1 MSDNLL
7 SNIVILD
14 VSSES
19 VFFHYFIIATGMT
32 SQHLQ
37 SSSASISRFLKD
49 NDIKSSHKEG
59 VSSGGWMLLDSPGI
73 TVHLFLE
80 TQRDRYGL
88 EDFWSTSKEILRL
101 I

>member
-49 NDIKSSHKEG
+49 NDIKTSHKEG
-59 VSSGGWMLLDSPGI
+59 VSSGGWTLLDSPGI